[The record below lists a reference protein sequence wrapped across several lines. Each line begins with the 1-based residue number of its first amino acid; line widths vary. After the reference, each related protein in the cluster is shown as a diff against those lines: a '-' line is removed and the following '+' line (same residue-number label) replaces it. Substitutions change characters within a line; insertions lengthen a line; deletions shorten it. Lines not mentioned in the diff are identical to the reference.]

1 MLEEH
6 DWENDKLPSNPEIVS
21 DSLLH
26 LDKHK
31 SMESNEIHPRVLK
44 KTTDIITVSLFINGL
59 GSLKK
64 SQ

>member
-21 DSLLH
+21 DLLLH